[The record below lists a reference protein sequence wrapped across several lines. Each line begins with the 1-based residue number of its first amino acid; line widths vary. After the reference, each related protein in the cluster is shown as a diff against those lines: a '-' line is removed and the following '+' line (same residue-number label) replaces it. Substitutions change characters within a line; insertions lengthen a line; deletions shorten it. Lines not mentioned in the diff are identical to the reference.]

1 MQIVIYIS
9 ICQGADEL
17 TVEELQ
23 LVTDNYDE
31 FGGLILSE

>member
-1 MQIVIYIS
+1 MQIIIYIS

-17 TVEELQ
+17 IMEELQ